1 MGLEIKTLPINI
13 IINFCRIMV
22 LMINGMR
29 NQKKIFIVYDYI
41 SLTEMEKKELSDA
54 EIYVKENMTTIA
66 SSFRLLDKL
75 NYIKKNEMGFRPT
88 EVYKEKG
95 RRNRYLFQAEIIE
108 MGLDLLREKTKE
120 LKKDGKLKDWIIEQI
135 LVIEARKKM

>member
-1 MGLEIKTLPINI
+1 
-13 IINFCRIMV
+13 
-22 LMINGMR
+22 MINGMR